1 MPTRRATLIAKVI
14 ALAFILKVLAFNPA
28 LVAQPK
34 PSPSG
39 GQSPASE
46 TVRTVDFCKLI
57 KQPYRFMNQTV
68 RISAKWEIVGQNQ
81 YLDGIH
87 CRAEYVE
94 RLGTFF
100 ADAQNEAI
108 KWNVSRVQSREFDG
122 RAKITVVGA
131 MRDPTRG
138 EGPALKF
145 EIFRFEDIAPLET
158 VRDVD
163 FCDIVG
169 QPQQFFGRA
178 VRIKATW
185 QQGHEFSYLN
195 GIGCRTKFRHEIAT
209 GWLNSQDPNLSK
221 MLLREY
227 GGRSIVT
234 AVGTLRDPGKYFG
247 YFRYMFE
254 VRRLEDVQHV
264 IEPYEGTVEAG
275 RTYRAVVRGD
285 KDFELVLSP
294 RVRIE
299 FHYSYRIDWINLSE
313 FPELQRLRETS
324 GERTIVFSVIS
335 SERRQMTERRWNRS
349 LEFKIIRVE

>member
-1 MPTRRATLIAKVI
+1 MKALISGLILTVFAFASSSLK
-14 ALAFILKVLAFNPA
+14 AL
-28 LVAQPK
+28 PK
-34 PSPSG
+34 PQPTPR
-39 GQSPASE
+39 QSAPE
-46 TVRTVDFCKLI
+46 TVSTVDFCNLI

-68 RISAKWEIVGQNQ
+68 RITAKREIAGQNQ

-87 CRAEYVE
+87 CRGEYIE
-94 RLGTFF
+94 RLGTIF
-100 ADAQNEAI
+100 ADEQNEAI

-122 RAKITVVGA
+122 RARITVVGA

-138 EGPALKF
+138 EGYALKF
-145 EIFRFEDIAPLET
+145 EIFRFEDIAPLES

-178 VRIKATW
+178 IRVKAQW

-221 MLLREY
+221 MLSREY
-227 GGRSIVT
+227 GGRAIVT

-247 YFRYMFE
+247 YFRYLFE

-275 RTYRAVVRGD
+275 RTYRAPVRGE
-285 KDFELVLSP
+285 KDFGLSLVP
-294 RVRIE
+294 RLRIE
-299 FHYSYRIDWINLSE
+299 FHYSYHIKWVNLSE
-313 FPELQRLRETS
+313 FPELGKLQETS
-324 GERTIVFSVIS
+324 GERIIVFSVLS

-349 LEFKIIRVE
+349 LEMKIVRVE

>member
-1 MPTRRATLIAKVI
+1 
-14 ALAFILKVLAFNPA
+14 
-28 LVAQPK
+28 
-34 PSPSG
+34 
-39 GQSPASE
+39 
-46 TVRTVDFCKLI
+46 
-57 KQPYRFMNQTV
+57 MNQTV
-68 RISAKWEIVGQNQ
+68 RITANWEIVGQNQ

-87 CRAEYVE
+87 CRAEYIE
-94 RLGTFF
+94 RLGTIFS
-100 ADAQNEAI
+100 DAQNDAI

-227 GGRSIVT
+227 GGRAIVT

-247 YFRYMFE
+247 YFRYLFE

-285 KDFELVLSP
+285 KEIELRLVPPLH
-294 RVRIE
+294 IE
-299 FHYSYRIDWINLSE
+299 FHYSAGIDWLNLSD
-313 FPELQRLRETS
+313 FPELEKLHETS
-324 GERTIVFSVIS
+324 GERTIVFSVMS
-335 SERRQMTERRWNRS
+335 DVRRQMTERRWSRM
-349 LEFKIIRVE
+349 LQIKIIRIE